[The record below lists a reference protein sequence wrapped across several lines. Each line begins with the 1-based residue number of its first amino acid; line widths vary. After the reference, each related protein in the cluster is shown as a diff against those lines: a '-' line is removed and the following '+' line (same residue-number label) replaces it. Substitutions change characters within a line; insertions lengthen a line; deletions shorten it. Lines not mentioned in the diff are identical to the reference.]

1 MPRTTSRLA
10 RVAVA
15 TALLVGATG
24 TAYAFWGTIG
34 SGGGSAAAGQL
45 QVLTTEAIL
54 QPAPGQSLLAPGTSA
69 DVVVRVANPNPY
81 EVQLYSVTAD
91 GAATPDAGHP
101 QCVMTGVSFQ
111 APAAPITPQVSI
123 PANATQTVTLSGAA
137 AMDLSSDP
145 GCQGAVFRLPLTL
158 EVRK

>member
-15 TALLVGATG
+15 TALLVGAAG

-34 SGGGSAAAGQL
+34 SGGGSADAGQL
-45 QVLTTEAIL
+45 QTLTTEASV
-54 QPAPGQSLLAPGTSA
+54 QPSGQSLLAPGTSA

-101 QCVMTGVSFQ
+101 QCVTTGVSFQ
-111 APAAPITPQVSI
+111 APAAPIAPQVSI

-137 AMDLSSDP
+137 SMDLSSDP